1 MTIASFIKVNN
12 SEYIALF
19 ESNGHAAGIHSSP
32 GMWHYKMLKLKS
44 KVKMFFSF
52 SLHKGQDCIDIR

>member
-1 MTIASFIKVNN
+1 MTIASFIEVNN

-32 GMWHYKMLKLKS
+32 GMWHYECLN
-44 KVKMFFSF
+44 
-52 SLHKGQDCIDIR
+52 